1 MAVTDSDIEFRL
13 SNPDA
18 SAGGAEASTP
28 EASLGGY
35 MSTTAVSDGVLNN
48 LFSGVTRQQAET
60 GGDFYRCVFVV
71 NTHATDT
78 WHDVVA
84 WIQSQ
89 VPGGT
94 DITIGLD
101 PTGVVPA
108 DDTDPQALTIADE
121 TTAPAGVEFSNPTS
135 IETGLPVDEL
145 GPGECFALWVRN
157 RVPENTTAMENDGA
171 TLAVTGSSDA

>member
-1 MAVTDSDIEFRL
+1 MAVTDSDIEIRL
-13 SNPDA
+13 SKPDA
-18 SAGGAEASTP
+18 SKGDTEGSTP

-35 MSTTAVSDGVLNN
+35 MSTTTVSDGVLNN
-48 LFSGVTRQQAET
+48 LFPSVTRQQAET

-78 WHDVVA
+78 WLDVVT

-135 IETGLPVDEL
+135 IENGLPVDEL

-157 RVPENTTAMENDGA
+157 RVPENTTAMENDGG
-171 TLAVTGSSDA
+171 TLAVAGESDP

>member
-1 MAVTDSDIEFRL
+1 MAVTDSDIEIRL
-13 SNPDA
+13 SKPDA
-18 SAGGAEASTP
+18 TTGDTEGSTP

-35 MSTTAVSDGVLNN
+35 MSTTAVSDGVPNN
-48 LFSGVTRQQAET
+48 LFEDVTRQQAET

-71 NTHATDT
+71 NTHLTDT
-78 WHDVVA
+78 WYDVVV

-94 DITIGLD
+94 DIAIGLD

-121 TTAPAGVEFSNPTS
+121 TTAPAGVEFSSPTS
-135 IETGLPVDEL
+135 IDAGLTVDEL

-171 TLAVTGSSDA
+171 TLAVTGLSDA